1 LIRCDPITAH
11 GITDALRDAE
21 LLADAVSRGTSAA
34 LAGYQSGRDDLSA
47 GLFSITDDIASFAWN
62 MPRLQALH
70 KSLSDEMSREVAD
83 VYAGDLSVIRA

>member
-1 LIRCDPITAH
+1 LRSDHRARHHRC
-11 GITDALRDAE
+11 AE
-21 LLADAVSRGTSAA
+21 GCGAARRRGVARPSAA

-47 GLFSITDDIASFAWN
+47 GLFSITDDIASFAWD

>member
-1 LIRCDPITAH
+1 VIRVFRGQFHCRVFRVIR
-11 GITDALRDAE
+11 G
-21 LLADAVSRGTSAA
+21 LAVVSRGTSAA
-34 LAGYQSGRDDLSA
+34 VAGYQSGRDDLSA